1 MNEWE
6 IAALVLAV
14 AIVPCLAI
22 ALLDK
27 RATSA
32 LAALELAGTLL
43 TSALMALCEG
53 FHRQPF
59 IDLALLFALL
69 SMVGAMAFARLMERD
84 L

>member
-6 IAALVLAV
+6 IAAAVVAV
-14 AIVPCLAI
+14 AIAPCLGVCAFTN
-22 ALLDK
+22 
-27 RATSA
+27 ATSA
-32 LAALELAGTLL
+32 LAAFELAGTLL
-43 TSALMALCEG
+43 ASALMVLCEG

-69 SMVGAMAFARLMERD
+69 TMVGAFAFARLMERD

>member
-6 IAALVLAV
+6 IVAAVLGA
-14 AIVPCLAI
+14 ATLPCLAVCAFTDAMRGLI
-22 ALLDK
+22 AF
-27 RATSA
+27 
-32 LAALELAGTLL
+32 ELSGTLL
-43 TSALMALCEG
+43 SSALMALCEG

-69 SMVGAMAFARLMERD
+69 SMLGAIAFARLMERD

>member
-6 IAALVLAV
+6 IAAAV
-14 AIVPCLAI
+14 IGAAILPCLALA
-22 ALLDK
+22 AL
-27 RATSA
+27 TSA
-32 LAALELAGTLL
+32 WQALMALELAGTLL
-43 TSALMALCEG
+43 SSALMALCEG

-69 SMVGAMAFARLMERD
+69 SMIGALIFARLMERD

>member
-6 IAALVLAV
+6 IAGAVLGA
-14 AIVPCLAI
+14 AIVPCLAVCLFTE
-22 ALLDK
+22 ALP
-27 RATSA
+27 A
-32 LAALELAGTLL
+32 LAALELAATLL

-59 IDLALLFALL
+59 IDLALVFAFL
-69 SMVGAMAFARLMERD
+69 SMLGGLAFARLMEQD

>member
-6 IAALVLAV
+6 IAASVIGGAML
-14 AIVPCLAI
+14 PCLAI
-22 ALLDK
+22 CVFATALD
-27 RATSA
+27 A
-32 LAALELAGTLL
+32 LASLELAGTLL
-43 TSALMALCEG
+43 STALMALCEG

-69 SMVGAMAFARLMERD
+69 SMLGAFAFARLMERA

>member
-6 IAALVLAV
+6 IAGAVLGA
-14 AIVPCLAI
+14 AIIPCLGVC
-22 ALLDK
+22 AL
-27 RATSA
+27 TSAMTA

-43 TSALMALCEG
+43 SSALMALCEG

-59 IDLALLFALL
+59 ADLALLFAFL
-69 SMVGAMAFARLMERD
+69 SMIGAFAFARLMEQD

>member
-6 IAALVLAV
+6 IAAAVLAG
-14 AIVPCLAI
+14 AILPCLGVTAFTD
-22 ALLDK
+22 APN
-27 RATSA
+27 A

-43 TSALMALCEG
+43 ASALMALCEG

-59 IDLALLFALL
+59 VDLALLFAFL
-69 SMVGAMAFARLMERD
+69 SIVGAFAFARLMERD

>member
-6 IAALVLAV
+6 IAAAVLA
-14 AIVPCLAI
+14 AGIVPCLAVCTLS
-22 ALLDK
+22 A
-27 RATSA
+27 AASA
-32 LAALELAGTLL
+32 LASLELAGTLL
-43 TSALMALCEG
+43 ASALMALCEG

-69 SMVGAMAFARLMERD
+69 TMLGAFAFARLMERD

>member
-6 IAALVLAV
+6 IAAAVLGA
-14 AIVPCLAI
+14 AIVPCLAV
-22 ALLDK
+22 AVW
-27 RATSA
+27 AHVTSA
-32 LAALELAGTLL
+32 LAAFELAGTLL

-59 IDLALLFALL
+59 IDLALLFAV
-69 SMVGAMAFARLMERD
+69 MTVIGALAFARLMERH

>member
-6 IAALVLAV
+6 IAALALGV
-14 AIVPCLAI
+14 AIVPCLAVCI
-22 ALLDK
+22 LA

-32 LAALELAGTLL
+32 LVALELAGTLL
-43 TSALMALCEG
+43 ASALMALCEG

-59 IDLALLFALL
+59 IDLALLFAFL
-69 SMVGAMAFARLMERD
+69 SVIGALAFARLMERH

>member
-6 IAALVLAV
+6 IAAAVLGGS
-14 AIVPCLAI
+14 ILPCLGVCTLSDAVN
-22 ALLDK
+22 
-27 RATSA
+27 A

-43 TSALMALCEG
+43 ASALMALCEG

-69 SMVGAMAFARLMERD
+69 TMVGAFAFARLMERD

>member
-6 IAALVLAV
+6 IAATVLA
-14 AIVPCLAI
+14 ALIVPCLAVC
-22 ALLDK
+22 ALGT
-27 RATSA
+27 AASA

-43 TSALMALCEG
+43 STALMALCEG

-69 SMVGAMAFARLMERD
+69 SMAGTLIFARLMERD

>member
-6 IAALVLAV
+6 IVAAVLGA
-14 AIVPCLAI
+14 ATVPCLGVC
-22 ALLDK
+22 LL
-27 RATSA
+27 ASLTSA
-32 LAALELAGTLL
+32 LAALELAGTLAA
-43 TSALMALCEG
+43 SALMALCEG

-69 SMVGAMAFARLMERD
+69 SMIGAMAFARLMERD

>member
-6 IAALVLAV
+6 IAAAVLAG
-14 AIVPCLAI
+14 AIGPCLGVCAFST
-22 ALLDK
+22 AL
-27 RATSA
+27 SA
-32 LAALELAGTLL
+32 LAALELGGTLL
-43 TSALMALCEG
+43 SSALMALCEG

-69 SMVGAMAFARLMERD
+69 TMLGAFAFARLMERD

>member
-6 IAALVLAV
+6 IAAAVLAG
-14 AIVPCLAI
+14 AIGPCLGVAVFSS
-22 ALLDK
+22 A
-27 RATSA
+27 ASA

-43 TSALMALCEG
+43 ASALMALCEG

-59 IDLALLFALL
+59 IDLALVFALL
-69 SMVGAMAFARLMERD
+69 TMVGAFAFARLMERD